1 MIKLE
6 MEAAMECE
14 EQDCPHALHVDL
26 CLLVTGGFGFMVALG
41 HGWQVLANPSEGPM
55 APFRTRCPEHRTRLA
70 APPAQGLIIAAEPH

>member
-26 CLLVTGGFGFMVALG
+26 CLLVTGGFGFMV
-41 HGWQVLANPSEGPM
+41 PM